1 MSQPQQVQLTVE
13 NAEKVL
19 MQFVNVAQKHGVFEL
34 SEAEALV
41 RSSNVVN
48 GEKDEQIN
56 KYQARQ
62 NLINGVVKGQKGGAF
77 DLRDAASLNTVVNF
91 LVQKTREELEAGAP
105 SQVKAQAS
113 QGSVQEDL
121 SELSESVPLKSI

>member
-77 DLRDAASLNTVVNF
+77 DLREAASLNTVVNF
-91 LVQKTREELEAGAP
+91 LVQKTREELEATTP
-105 SQVKAQAS
+105 AQAPTQTQS
-113 QGSVQEDL
+113 QEDL

>member
-1 MSQPQQVQLTVE
+1 MSQPQQMQLTVE
-13 NAEKVL
+13 NCVKVL
-19 MQFVNVAQKHGVFEL
+19 LQFVNVAQKHGVFEL

-48 GEKDEQIN
+48 GEADEQIN

-62 NLINGVVKGQKGGAF
+62 NLINGVVKGQKGGAY

-91 LVQKTREELEAGAP
+91 LVQKTREELE
-105 SQVKAQAS
+105 SEQAS
-113 QGSVQEDL
+113 GQASGQASVSEDL